1 MSEPDS
7 IGKPLRLVGWSG
19 ESPRSAGG
27 GPKHPAGYRDARLHH
42 GAALDELSSMMIN
55 HKIFC
60 S

>member
-27 GPKHPAGYRDARLHH
+27 GPKHPAGYRDASCTMVPRWMSFHP
-42 GAALDELSSMMIN
+42 
-55 HKIFC
+55 
-60 S
+60 